1 MNNSVRTIRIEP
13 VVAASK
19 WHQYMAGPTGQA
31 FKVALGG
38 VAGAILLVSTS
49 FGQTAYAV
57 QFNQSQN
64 LFGTINLLNGAFTQ
78 LGSEG
83 STLFNDIAA
92 APNGTLYGIINSTSL
107 VTLNPANGAV
117 LTTVSFNVSGIES
130 LAISP
135 GGTLYGATQ
144 GTLYTVNPLTG
155 RTTLVGN
162 FNNSLIGNSGQNI
175 RFAYDGNL
183 YDTDAGV
190 NATNTDLFRISTVN
204 GAATLMGVV
213 TNFPGLCL
221 ENAGNQMY
229 GVGIQLGS
237 ASSVAQDLVGINLST
252 LKVGGTNSDGSLVD
266 AGYNLL
272 TANFPDNYN
281 FSSSATFIV
290 GIPEPN
296 PLLYSLTGIAIFLS
310 LSFCRRL

>member
-1 MNNSVRTIRIEP
+1 MLFVSAACGQSV
-13 VVAASK
+13 
-19 WHQYMAGPTGQA
+19 Y
-31 FKVALGG
+31 AL
-38 VAGAILLVSTS
+38 
-49 FGQTAYAV
+49 
-57 QFNQSQN
+57 QFNQSTN
-64 LFGTINLLNGAFTQ
+64 LFGTINLLNGGFTQ

-92 APNGTLYGIINSTSL
+92 APAGTLYGIINTAQL
-107 VTLNPANGAV
+107 VTLNPVNGAV
-117 LTTVSFNVSGIES
+117 LNSVSFNVSGIES
-130 LAISP
+130 LAISA

-144 GTLYTVNPLTG
+144 SALYTINPG
-155 RTTLVGN
+155 NGDATLVGN
-162 FNNSLIGNSGQNI
+162 FNDSLIGGSGQNI

-221 ENAGNQMY
+221 ENAGSQMY

-237 ASSVAQDLVGINLST
+237 ASSVMQDLVGIDLNT
-252 LKVGGTNSDGSLVD
+252 LKPGGTNADGSLVD
-266 AGYNLL
+266 IGYHML

-281 FSSSATFIV
+281 FSSSISFIV
-290 GIPEPN
+290 PLPEPN
-296 PLLYSLTGIAIFLS
+296 AISFSLMGGVIFLAIS
-310 LSFCRRL
+310 HVRRWY